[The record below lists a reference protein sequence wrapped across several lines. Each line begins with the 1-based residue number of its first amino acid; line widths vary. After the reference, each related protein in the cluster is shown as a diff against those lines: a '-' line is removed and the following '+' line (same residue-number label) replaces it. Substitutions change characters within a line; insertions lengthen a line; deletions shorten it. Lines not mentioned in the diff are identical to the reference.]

1 MERIFEDFSSL
12 LGQFLK
18 KQKALNQADLNQ
30 TSQQAS
36 SPFLLTEEWLR
47 YALYSTVQNHLAL
60 TPADFL
66 FKVPFN
72 RLPCRFHF
80 RNCSIDCYV
89 VNPRRSGYDIHSV
102 EQSQQTEQLEH
113 SKDVDQIDAH
123 VTEEGERSDFFA
135 CEVKFLRSQ
144 DEDEIARGITK
155 RIENYEAKQVGSLL
169 DVINK
174 LSYLETKPATR
185 RFMVYVTD
193 SAFDEYMSDNISK
206 FYGLK
211 VGELIWLDYF
221 LVERQNQG
229 KIFMRY
235 ATKTLNDWMTCDVK
249 CVYSQDFLSE
259 GTTEGGETG
268 FHLRILEVLSHK
280 FRNS

>member
-1 MERIFEDFSSL
+1 MEQIFEDFSSL
-12 LGQFLK
+12 LGQLLK
-18 KQKALNQADLNQ
+18 KQELKQEGLKPSLNQ
-30 TSQQAS
+30 TS
-36 SPFLLTEEWLR
+36 PFLLSEDWLR
-47 YALYSTVQNHLAL
+47 YALYSTVEKKLVL
-60 TPADFL
+60 TPADFS
-66 FKVPFN
+66 FKVPFS

-80 RNCSIDCYV
+80 RNCSVDCYV
-89 VNPRRSGYDIHSV
+89 IKPAANTG
-102 EQSQQTEQLEH
+102 QAQQTEQREH
-113 SKDVDQIDAH
+113 SKDVDQVDAPIA
-123 VTEEGERSDFFA
+123 EEGERSSLFA
-135 CEVKFLRSQ
+135 FEVKFLKAQ
-144 DEDEIARGITK
+144 DEDEIARGAK
-155 RIENYEAKQVGSLL
+155 RIANYEAKQVGSLL

-193 SAFDEYMSDNISK
+193 SAFDEYMLDNISE
-206 FYGLK
+206 FYSLK
-211 VGELIWLDYF
+211 AGDMIWLDYF
-221 LVERQNQG
+221 IVERQEQG